1 MDFETSKHWL
11 FVVSG
16 FRISPEPASCTLNS
30 CQAEYQHHAATEPG
44 LMAPRGPSGSLWPSP
59 RTTPSRSAPHP
70 GGCWIPPRTGSAACS
85 KETNPIK
92 PTQLSHYQ
100 ARFSRIFRFFF
111 CLCHSGIWWPFAN
124 RAGGGS
130 FHPAASPS
138 LFMQPQGPRSLSS
151 PNYFHGSYSK
161 NGSKK

>member
-59 RTTPSRSAPHP
+59 RTTPSRSAPRP
-70 GGCWIPPRTGSAACS
+70 GGCWIPPRTSS
-85 KETNPIK
+85 TTFRKETNTAFTESQHSFLTITLGSQGYSDFFASA
-92 PTQLSHYQ
+92 TQGFGDLLLTVLVGEAFTQQHLPRYLCSHKD
-100 ARFSRIFRFFF
+100 
-111 CLCHSGIWWPFAN
+111 
-124 RAGGGS
+124 
-130 FHPAASPS
+130 
-138 LFMQPQGPRSLSS
+138 
-151 PNYFHGSYSK
+151 HGV
-161 NGSKK
+161 

>member
-1 MDFETSKHWL
+1 MDFETSKRWL

-16 FRISPEPASCTLNS
+16 VRTSPEPASCTLNS

-44 LMAPRGPSGSLWPSP
+44 LMAPWGPSGSLWPSP

-100 ARFSRIFRFFF
+100 ARFSRIFRFFSACATRGF
-111 CLCHSGIWWPFAN
+111 GDLLLTVLVGEAFTQQHLPRYLCSHKD
-124 RAGGGS
+124 
-130 FHPAASPS
+130 
-138 LFMQPQGPRSLSS
+138 
-151 PNYFHGSYSK
+151 HGV
-161 NGSKK
+161 